1 MKLRVCFVIV
11 SLLSAWLCTTLAQTA
26 TNGPGSVSAQVP
38 PLIRFAGVANDESG
52 KPITGVVGITFSLYQ
67 GQQGGTPLWFE
78 TQNVQ
83 PDSGGRYSVRLGS
96 TLPNGLPTDLFTSGE
111 AQWLGVQISGQTEQ
125 PRVLLLS
132 VPYALKALDAET
144 VGGKPASSF
153 VLAPSVGLAAS
164 QTPGNSG
171 SDRALPSIGGSGKPG
186 YLAAWATKTS
196 LDASPMFVG
205 SKGEIALDVDNSTVG
220 LNISQKGSGHAI
232 QGTSTSGVAVLG
244 NSTSGVGIEGDSTS
258 SEGVFGTS
266 ATTKDGDGA
275 ILGKSSGA
283 SGDTTAVQGFNDSP
297 AGAGMY
303 GVGVTG
309 SGEGGTVTTRPIGV
323 WGDSGE
329 AGGAGLVGTADQG
342 IAVAGYSN
350 YGSIATAAFQN
361 DESTRID
368 GAVVV
373 AHGSHYGGTC
383 LMDVSGNLLCNG
395 SKSAVVPVDGG
406 ARKVALYAVEAPE
419 NWFEDFGSG
428 QLVNGS
434 ARVELESIFA
444 QTVDTELDYHVF
456 LTPNGESKGLYV
468 KQKTA
473 TSFEVRENEGGTS
486 NLAFDYRIVAR
497 RRGYENIRLADKTA
511 QFENVGLPRSRKST
525 GPRPVSAALRG
536 K

>member
-1 MKLRVCFVIV
+1 M
-11 SLLSAWLCTTLAQTA
+11 
-26 TNGPGSVSAQVP
+26 
-38 PLIRFAGVANDESG
+38 
-52 KPITGVVGITFSLYQ
+52 
-67 GQQGGTPLWFE
+67 
-78 TQNVQ
+78 
-83 PDSGGRYSVRLGS
+83 
-96 TLPNGLPTDLFTSGE
+96 
-111 AQWLGVQISGQTEQ
+111 
-125 PRVLLLS
+125 
-132 VPYALKALDAET
+132 
-144 VGGKPASSF
+144 
-153 VLAPSVGLAAS
+153 
-164 QTPGNSG
+164 
-171 SDRALPSIGGSGKPG
+171 
-186 YLAAWATKTS
+186 
-196 LDASPMFVG
+196 
-205 SKGEIALDVDNSTVG
+205 
-220 LNISQKGSGHAI
+220 
-232 QGTSTSGVAVLG
+232 
-244 NSTSGVGIEGDSTS
+244 
-258 SEGVFGTS
+258 
-266 ATTKDGDGA
+266 
-275 ILGKSSGA
+275 
-283 SGDTTAVQGFNDSP
+283 
-297 AGAGMY
+297 
-303 GVGVTG
+303 
-309 SGEGGTVTTRPIGV
+309 TTRPIGV